1 MGPARREHTRDV
13 FERGARHARGPPPRE
28 EAVGRRVPE
37 RGAGGAGSSALTLG
51 PRVRVLEAP
60 GQPGPGAV
68 VWGLREGPGAGS

>member
-51 PRVRVLEAP
+51 PRAGVLEAP